1 MPRLTTFLAVCL
13 AFLACV
19 VAGCG
24 SDSTSPENDGPESF
38 SRMMSSPPNNET
50 VVTGVAVLSDGTRE
64 VSGIF
69 TEALHITGSP
79 DSILAGGSDR
89 NFVAGFKPDGSLAFM
104 NQVAGGAAGIR
115 RMARDRDDNLFLVGS
130 FGGSTTFGGVSNTAV
145 NGDMIF
151 AKLDRFGN
159 TFWVQT
165 GSGAGTDQGM
175 DVAVASDGIVYF
187 AGIASGEMKVA
198 GEDVGQIG
206 HSTGFM
212 VNVSSGG
219 VGISQQ
225 TAGVSGNG
233 GSACN
238 AVANSADG
246 TVVACGTYSGPTLD
260 FAGDQLSH
268 GSGELDG
275 FVGRFGGDGTPMGS
289 IHMQSAG
296 NVIPEDVTTID
307 NDVIVTGSF
316 DATTDFDPPGAGG
329 AIKVNGGVNA
339 FVARY
344 TEAGAMR
351 WAKSFGPGEDQKGLS
366 IAPLAGG
373 NILVCGQFSG
383 TMTLGSK
390 TLTAAGNVDIF
401 IARLDGDGKVLSA
414 SRIGGPGEEFGLFTA
429 TTGSTA
435 IIAGGSGSDQITF
448 PGGTH
453 RARRGSFDGY
463 IFQQP

>member
-1 MPRLTTFLAVCL
+1 
-13 AFLACV
+13 
-19 VAGCG
+19 
-24 SDSTSPENDGPESF
+24 
-38 SRMMSSPPNNET
+38 
-50 VVTGVAVLSDGTRE
+50 
-64 VSGIF
+64 
-69 TEALHITGSP
+69 
-79 DSILAGGSDR
+79 
-89 NFVAGFKPDGSLAFM
+89 
-104 NQVAGGAAGIR
+104 
-115 RMARDRDDNLFLVGS
+115 
-130 FGGSTTFGGVSNTAV
+130 
-145 NGDMIF
+145 
-151 AKLDRFGN
+151 
-159 TFWVQT
+159 
-165 GSGAGTDQGM
+165 
-175 DVAVASDGIVYF
+175 
-187 AGIASGEMKVA
+187 
-198 GEDVGQIG
+198 
-206 HSTGFM
+206 
-212 VNVSSGG
+212 
-219 VGISQQ
+219 
-225 TAGVSGNG
+225 
-233 GSACN
+233 
-238 AVANSADG
+238 
-246 TVVACGTYSGPTLD
+246 
-260 FAGDQLSH
+260 
-268 GSGELDG
+268 
-275 FVGRFGGDGTPMGS
+275 
-289 IHMQSAG
+289 
-296 NVIPEDVTTID
+296 EDVTTID

-329 AIKVNGGVNA
+329 AIKVKGGVNA